1 MNPAHLDQA
10 EIADMIES
18 MPAFPKSVQQV
29 LELADDINC
38 NPRELVKVV
47 EHDPVLTG
55 RMLRVVNSAYFGL
68 SRRISSVKEALAF
81 IGLNT
86 LKNVALTLAAVG
98 ALPKKNEAG
107 LETDKFLTRALAV
120 GATSRWL
127 ASRSGLGA
135 RETDRAFLAGLLHDF
150 GLIVLA
156 LHRPQTYRAVMK
168 EIAAGQRSAYD
179 IEMEA
184 MGTSHFELGAL
195 VAEKWKLEVKIA
207 ETIRHHRTPLNED
220 HERTALMDC
229 LWAAVS
235 LVADIDGETIIEDVP
250 ESFARNIGE
259 GFASVM
265 GNRIEIEQA
274 IERTQIFRQV

>member
-1 MNPAHLDQA
+1 MKSKHLEQA
-10 EIADMIES
+10 KIAEMIES

-38 NPRELVKVV
+38 NPKELVRVV

-98 ALPKKNEAG
+98 ALPRENEAG
-107 LETDKFLTRALAV
+107 LAVDEFLTRALSI
-120 GATSRWL
+120 GGLSRWL
-127 ASRSGLGA
+127 ASRSGLGM
-135 RETDRAFLAGLLHDF
+135 RDSDRAFLAGLLHDF

-156 LHRPQTYRAVMK
+156 LQLPSVYRELIEEHKKTGRPLHELENDVL
-168 EIAAGQRSAYD
+168 
-179 IEMEA
+179 
-184 MGTSHFELGAL
+184 GTDHYELGAQ
-195 VAEKWKLEVKIA
+195 VAEKWKLEVRVS
-207 ETIRHHRTPLNED
+207 ETIRNHHKVDASADDRSS
-220 HERTALMDC
+220 LMDC
-229 LWAAVS
+229 LWGAKT
-235 LVADIDGETIIEDVP
+235 LVDALSHDDRHEMEP
-250 ESFARNIGE
+250 ESFKENLGE
-259 GFASVM
+259 SIVTLLTCRPG
-265 GNRIEIEQA
+265 IEQA

>member
-1 MNPAHLDQA
+1 MKSAHLDQA
-10 EIADMIES
+10 EVADMIES

-29 LELADDINC
+29 LQLADDINC
-38 NPRELVKVV
+38 NPRELVRVV

-98 ALPKKNEAG
+98 ALPKENEAG

-156 LHRPQTYRAVMK
+156 LHRPQTYRAVMEEQTSK
-168 EIAAGQRSAYD
+168 ERTIYE
-179 IEMEA
+179 IEMDT
-184 MGTSHFELGAL
+184 MGTNHFELGAL

-207 ETIRHHRTPLNED
+207 ETIRHHRTPMND
-220 HERTALMDC
+220 DVQRTALMDC

-235 LVADIDGETIIEDVP
+235 LVAEIDGETTVEDVP
-250 ESFARNIGE
+250 ETFADNMGE
-259 GFASVM
+259 GFSSLM
-265 GNRIEIEQA
+265 GSRIEIEQA